1 MPPNSVV
8 TPSIDVD
15 GVAKT
20 STLLGSRR
28 RCIARSTPTA
38 SRLTLA
44 DLGQFDLAASYHPT
58 VELRRHLTRRNLLRG
73 LGSAGVLTAIDALA
87 IEPRWLAISEHELT
101 LEGLPR
107 ALEGFTIVQITDAHL
122 SSIGPVESAIVDAVA
137 RLDPQLVVLTGDL
150 IDDLAHGPVLEQ
162 LCAELARS
170 SARVLAT
177 LGNWEHW
184 GRIEPGRLAQ
194 LYARSGATLLVDAWE
209 PWQPGDAGLAVYASD
224 DSTGGN
230 PRPLQPGPGAPVE
243 LLLTHSPAFVDQV
256 TPARRFDLCL
266 AGHTHGGQIT
276 AAGLA
281 PVLPP
286 GSGRFVAGWYETQL
300 GPLYVSRGTGT
311 SVVPARLCCR
321 PELPVI
327 RLRRA

>member
-1 MPPNSVV
+1 MAGQ
-8 TPSIDVD
+8 ID
-15 GVAKT
+15 GAT
-20 STLLGSRR
+20 GY
-28 RCIARSTPTA
+28 AFA
-38 SRLTLA
+38 
-44 DLGQFDLAASYHPT
+44 

-73 LGSAGVLTAIDALA
+73 LGAASLLTTVDALA
-87 IEPRWLAISEHELT
+87 IEPRWLEIREHEL
-101 LEGLPR
+101 
-107 ALEGFTIVQITDAHL
+107 ALESLPHALDGFTIVQITDAHL
-122 SSIGPVESAIVDAVA
+122 RSLGAVESAVVKAVA
-137 RLDPQLVVLTGDL
+137 GLDPQLVVLTGDL

-162 LCAELARS
+162 LCAELARHG
-170 SARVLAT
+170 ARVLAT

-184 GRIEPGRLAQ
+184 GGVEPRRLAR
-194 LYARSGATLLVDAWE
+194 LYARGGATLLVDAWE
-209 PWQPGDAGLAVYASD
+209 PWQPGDGGLAIYATD

-230 PRPLQPGPGAPVE
+230 PRPLQSGRDAPVE
-243 LLLTHSPAFVDQV
+243 LLLTHSPAFVDEV
-256 TPARRFDLCL
+256 APARRFDLCL

-286 GSGRFVAGWYETQL
+286 GSGRFVAGWYETRL

-321 PELPVI
+321 PELPVF